1 MCGARVAQGSG
12 ARTFDRSVRGESLSA
27 ERRGGRAESTCSGHD
42 IEARESAERRGW
54 RLVGQ
59 AVFLGGHGVVP
70 DAAAVASAPY
80 GATR

>member
-42 IEARESAERRGW
+42 IEARVSRG
-54 RLVGQ
+54 
-59 AVFLGGHGVVP
+59 ADGGWWGRPSIGVVTGVP

-80 GATR
+80 GATVVK